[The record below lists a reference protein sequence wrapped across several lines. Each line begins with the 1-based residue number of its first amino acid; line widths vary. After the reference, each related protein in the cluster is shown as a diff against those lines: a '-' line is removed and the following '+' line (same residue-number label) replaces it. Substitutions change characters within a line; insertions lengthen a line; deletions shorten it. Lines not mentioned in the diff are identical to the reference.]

1 MNLKHRSAKRESV
14 QGNVAV
20 THKRLIRVGRWQ
32 TGLFHMKVVRGCRV
46 IAGFL
51 GEGMEQV
58 QMEERLGGAEMK
70 LKPENRYYEEQK
82 PFFKCIMCLI

>member
-1 MNLKHRSAKRESV
+1 
-14 QGNVAV
+14 
-20 THKRLIRVGRWQ
+20 
-32 TGLFHMKVVRGCRV
+32 MKVVRGCRV